1 MKCRDVVELMTD
13 YLEGA
18 LSEVDR
24 ARFEDHIAGC
34 DGCRA
39 YLEQLR
45 TARKVAGRL
54 ASEAVPESLESEL
67 LDAFRDWRSRSGKE
81 SV

>member
-18 LSEVDR
+18 LSPSDH
-24 ARFEDHIAGC
+24 ARFEEHIAGC

-45 TARKVAGRL
+45 ATRRVAGKL
-54 ASEAVPESLESEL
+54 ADEPVPAHLESDL
-67 LDAFRDWRSRSGKE
+67 VKAFRNWRSGGP
-81 SV
+81 V

>member
-18 LSEVDR
+18 LSLADR
-24 ARFEDHIAGC
+24 ARFEAHIAGC

-45 TARKVAGRL
+45 ETRRVAGRL
-54 ASEAVPESLESEL
+54 ASEPVPESLQAEL
-67 LDAFRDWRSRSGKE
+67 MNAFRDWRARPNKK

>member
-18 LSEVDR
+18 LSAADR
-24 ARFEDHIAGC
+24 GRFEEHIAGC

-45 TARKVAGRL
+45 ETRRVAGRL
-54 ASEAVPESLESEL
+54 ASEPVPDSLQAEL
-67 LDAFRDWRSRSGKE
+67 LNAFRDWRSGKK
-81 SV
+81 SL

>member
-18 LSEVDR
+18 LSDADR

-45 TARKVAGRL
+45 ETRKVAGRL
-54 ASEAVPESLESEL
+54 ASEPVPESLQAEVL
-67 LDAFRDWRSRSGKE
+67 NAFRDWHAGKK
-81 SV
+81 SL

>member
-1 MKCRDVVELMTD
+1 MKCRDVVELMTE

-18 LSEVDR
+18 LSASDR

-45 TARKVAGRL
+45 ATRSVSSHVG
-54 ASEAVPESLESEL
+54 EVMVPEELEREL
-67 LDAFRDWRSRSGKE
+67 VEAFRSWKRTRP
-81 SV
+81 

>member
-18 LSEVDR
+18 LSEADR

-45 TARKVAGRL
+45 ETRKVAGRL
-54 ASEAVPESLESEL
+54 ADEPVPESLQAEL
-67 LDAFRDWRSRSGKE
+67 LDAFKDWRARSGKG
-81 SV
+81 SL